1 MSFIEHFSIIEDR
14 RTDINIKHRLID
26 ILFLTLCG
34 ILSGAEG
41 WEEISEFGKQKQTWL
56 KKFLGYDKGIP
67 SASTIKRVISLIE
80 AETLLNSYINWINS
94 IREQQDLTIIAID
107 GKTLKQSYQNSDD
120 KLTALHSISA
130 YATEEGITLTLTDSK
145 TKKNEIQGVLELIE
159 ILELKSTIITAD
171 AMSCNKKIT
180 KAITDKQGDYVL
192 QLKATQSKLLA
203 EVKAYFHKI
212 RRDEPNLIEQGY
224 HENIDAGHGRIETR
238 QCTQLAISDWI
249 ENAKEWT
256 NLNSIIEIVR
266 IRHDKKTGE
275 QTTQTAYY
283 ISSLSINPEQ
293 LNYVIKR
300 HWAIE
305 NSLHYVLDVTFKED
319 SCRIREQ
326 QATKNMA
333 LFRRASVS
341 LIKSSGIKGSV
352 KSIVKRCGLNHDI
365 LEQVV
370 FGKTFVG

>member
-1 MSFIEHFSIIEDR
+1 MSFIEHFSIIEDP

-34 ILSGAEG
+34 VLSGAEG
-41 WEEISEFGKQKQTWL
+41 WDEIREFGEQKQTWL
-56 KKFLGYDKGIP
+56 KKFLNYDNGIP
-67 SASTIKRVISLIE
+67 SASTIKRVIGVIE
-80 AETLLNSYINWINS
+80 AEILLNSYINWINS
-94 IREQQDLTIIAID
+94 IREQQDLNIIAID
-107 GKTLKQSYQNSDD
+107 GKTLKQSYKNSDD

-159 ILELKSTIITAD
+159 VLELKNTIITAD

-192 QLKATQSKLLA
+192 QIKANQSKLL
-203 EVKAYFHKI
+203 EEIKAYFHKI

-224 HENIDAGHGRIETR
+224 YENTDAGHGRIETR
-238 QCTQLAISDWI
+238 QCTQLAISGWFDH
-249 ENAKEWT
+249 AKEWA
-256 NLNSIIEIVR
+256 NLNSVVEV
-266 IRHDKKTGE
+266 IRTRLNKKTGK

-283 ISSLSINPEQ
+283 ISSLPINPQQ
-293 LNYVIKR
+293 LNYVIRR
-300 HWAIE
+300 HWAVE

-341 LIKSSGIKGSV
+341 LIKSSSIKGSI
-352 KSIVKRCGLNHDI
+352 KSIVKRCAWNHDI
-365 LEQVV
+365 IEQVI
-370 FGKTFVG
+370 FGKTIVG

>member
-1 MSFIEHFSIIEDR
+1 MPFIISSWVSLER
-14 RTDINIKHRLID
+14 GL
-26 ILFLTLCG
+26 
-34 ILSGAEG
+34 LSGAEG

-56 KKFLGYDKGIP
+56 KKFLGYDNGIP

-130 YATEEGITLTLTDSK
+130 Y
-145 TKKNEIQGVLELIE
+145 
-159 ILELKSTIITAD
+159 
-171 AMSCNKKIT
+171 
-180 KAITDKQGDYVL
+180 
-192 QLKATQSKLLA
+192 
-203 EVKAYFHKI
+203 
-212 RRDEPNLIEQGY
+212 
-224 HENIDAGHGRIETR
+224 
-238 QCTQLAISDWI
+238 
-249 ENAKEWT
+249 
-256 NLNSIIEIVR
+256 LNSIIEIVR

-352 KSIVKRCGLNHDI
+352 KSIVKHCGWNHDI